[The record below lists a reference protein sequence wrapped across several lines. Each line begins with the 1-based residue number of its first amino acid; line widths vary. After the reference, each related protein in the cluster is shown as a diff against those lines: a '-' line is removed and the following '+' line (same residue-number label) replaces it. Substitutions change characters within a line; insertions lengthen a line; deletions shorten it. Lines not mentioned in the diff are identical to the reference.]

1 MAYLNFYHAA
11 PEHFTI
17 SEEPA
22 HDRVISEDCFISAFN
37 NPSENN
43 YSVDSEAAFLLPGD
57 EKEVDIISRYWKLE
71 DAFYLDRIKSIVI
84 ALFDRD
90 NQFEVKSESRNLL
103 EIFEYQSAAVNVKIR
118 ENDSRGS
125 AYLQHN
131 HSAEELVDIVK
142 NKCNG
147 VINDCDTMLVLLEIE
162 KLEKLIK

>member
-43 YSVDSEAAFLLPGD
+43 YSVCSEAADLLPGD
-57 EKEVDIISRYWKLE
+57 EKEVEIISRYWKLE

-84 ALFDRD
+84 ALFDLD
-90 NQFEVKSESRNLL
+90 NQIEVKSENRNLL
-103 EIFEYQSAAVNVKIR
+103 SIFEYKCPSISVTIHDN
-118 ENDSRGS
+118 ESRGS
-125 AYLQHN
+125 SHLHHS
-131 HSAEELVDIVK
+131 HSAEDLFGIVK

-147 VINDCDTMLVLLEIE
+147 VINDYNVMLVLLEIE